1 MSQNTTSDSA
11 TNYSSDFVYKNLST
25 LVWGTDGAYSSYIV
39 TSINESERIE
49 EIDIENGTGFEAIV
63 ILLRKGL
70 DVEIEVID
78 DTAVT
83 PPAFGA
89 IVSLSTPFGTVN
101 MLRIESKS
109 NRARKREGMRTF
121 TFKSYNAITNLH

>member
-1 MSQNTTSDSA
+1 MSQNTTADSS
-11 TNYSSDFVYKNLST
+11 TTYSPNFAYKNLTT
-25 LVWGTDGAYSSYIV
+25 LVWGTDGAYGSYIV
-39 TSINESERIE
+39 TSASESERIE

-78 DTAVT
+78 DTAIT
-83 PPAFGA
+83 PPAFGTV
-89 IVSLSTPFGTVN
+89 VSLSTPFGTVN

-121 TFKSYNAITNLH
+121 TFKSFNAIAGLH

>member
-1 MSQNTTSDSA
+1 MSQNTTADSA
-11 TNYSSDFVYKNLST
+11 TTYSPDFVYKNLST

-39 TSINESERIE
+39 TSANESERIE

-70 DVEIEVID
+70 DVDIEVID
-78 DTAVT
+78 DTAIT
-83 PPAFGA
+83 PPSFGSV
-89 IVSLSTPFGTVN
+89 VSLSTPFGTVN

-121 TFKSYNAITNLH
+121 TFKSFNAISGLH